1 MFRPRCYVRRGRRW
15 PQKSE
20 KFTGEEKKEE
30 VLRVQRKSVRRKPN
44 VELRVREELK
54 VKPRKNCK
62 KKLARGG
69 EVSQM

>member
-1 MFRPRCYVRRGRRW
+1 MAAQIGEVHARR
-15 PQKSE
+15 
-20 KFTGEEKKEE
+20 KKEE